1 MREKVKIEKMQIGVK
16 RLVLDVLKSHEP
28 NLPELATRL
37 NHIEGVQEVNISLV
51 EIDQN
56 TESVKITLEGE
67 NIDFDEV
74 SKCLI
79 DNGAV
84 IHSVDEVAVSKETYN
99 KRSSE
104 KG

>member
-1 MREKVKIEKMQIGVK
+1 MRIGIK

-28 NLPELATRL
+28 SLPELATRL
-37 NHIEGVQEVNISLV
+37 NDIDGVEEVNISLV

-67 NIDFDEV
+67 DINFDKV

-84 IHSVDEVAVSKETYN
+84 IHSVDEVAAGK
-99 KRSSE
+99 KAIH
-104 KG
+104 

>member
-1 MREKVKIEKMQIGVK
+1 MRIGVK

-37 NHIEGVQEVNISLV
+37 NDIKGVQEVNISLV

-67 NIDFDEV
+67 NINFDEV

-84 IHSVDEVAVSKETYN
+84 IHSVDEVVVSKGSYH
-99 KRSSE
+99 
-104 KG
+104 KGSLVKD